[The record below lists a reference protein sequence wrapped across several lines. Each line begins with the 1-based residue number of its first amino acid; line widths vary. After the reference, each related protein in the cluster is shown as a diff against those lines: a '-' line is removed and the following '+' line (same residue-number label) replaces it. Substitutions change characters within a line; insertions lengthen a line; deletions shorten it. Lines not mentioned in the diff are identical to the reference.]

1 MEEEQ
6 RLDLDSA
13 INLSMEERT
22 VLDRLRTS
30 RNATL
35 RAVQLTVNGA
45 LTGPGAVA
53 VKLATSEHSTGRGL
67 VSDNRMEGSAMES
80 L

>member
-30 RNATL
+30 WTATL
-35 RAVQLTVNGA
+35 KDVQLTGNGP
-45 LTGPGAVA
+45 LTGPGAAV
-53 VKLATSEHSTGRGL
+53 VKLATLEHSTGRGL